1 MNNLFFL
8 LTKEG
13 TKGQTGLN
21 DPLIMTIF
29 MVVFIAFFYFVVI
42 RPQNKKKKE
51 AENMLKNIKPGDKVV
66 TIGGC
71 HGKVVSSKDDTI
83 TIRVDDK
90 AELTFDKNAI
100 ARVIDPNAGVKDK
113 GDKKKEVADDSET
126 KTEDGSK

>member
-1 MNNLFFL
+1 MLQTTGAN
-8 LTKEG
+8 G
-13 TKGQTGLN
+13 TGAKTGLN
-21 DPLIMTIF
+21 DSIIMTVF

-51 AENMLKNIKPGDKVV
+51 AENMLKSMKPGDRVV

-71 HGKVVSSKDDTI
+71 HGKVVSSKDDTV

-100 ARVIDPNAGVKDK
+100 ARVIDPSAKDK
-113 GDKKKEVADDSET
+113 TDKNDKKKEVASDNEA
-126 KTEDGSK
+126 KEENGENK